1 MRIILLLSESLYVM
15 FSFSVMLGLERPT
28 CRKKNE
34 LSVPCCKRQIPMLQL
49 LFIILCSGCC
59 MKHDA
64 NVAVRIFPSLNL
76 ISESCVCAC
85 VCDVAN
91 FDFWCYNYY
100 LSILWRT
107 VRWKKKSNRTSGL
120 AVPFLLDPF
129 VLVRDTTR
137 ALQWCA
143 QQINYQA

>member
-76 ISESCVCAC
+76 ISESCVC
-85 VCDVAN
+85 VMLQTLISDVITII
-91 FDFWCYNYY
+91 YQYY
-100 LSILWRT
+100 DGPSDE
-107 VRWKKKSNRTSGL
+107 KK
-120 AVPFLLDPF
+120 
-129 VLVRDTTR
+129 
-137 ALQWCA
+137 
-143 QQINYQA
+143 I